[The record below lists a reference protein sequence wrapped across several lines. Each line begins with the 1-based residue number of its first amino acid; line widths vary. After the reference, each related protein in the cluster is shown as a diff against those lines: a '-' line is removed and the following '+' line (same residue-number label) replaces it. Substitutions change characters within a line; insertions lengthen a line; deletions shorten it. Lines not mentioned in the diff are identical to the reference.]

1 MMTNNETGF
10 NDQLSEKL
18 DNLFRSYRSAC
29 PDVEPGADFMPSLW
43 QRIEARQGFWSVFQG
58 FARSAMTA
66 CAALALIL
74 LALNYVTA
82 PTQTAAPIPSYTDAL
97 MADHSAE
104 KTYYAE
110 TIRRHAPDVDIDPNQ

>member
-1 MMTNNETGF
+1 MMTNDEAGF
-10 NDQLSEKL
+10 TEQLSQKL
-18 DNLFRSYRSAC
+18 DNLFRSYRNAC

-43 QRIEARQGFWSVFQG
+43 QKIEARQGFWSVFQG
-58 FARSAMTA
+58 FARTAMTA

-82 PTQTAAPIPSYTDAL
+82 TTQSAPVPSYTDAL

-110 TIRRHAPDVDIDPNQ
+110 TIRRHAPDVDLDPNQ

>member
-1 MMTNNETGF
+1 
-10 NDQLSEKL
+10 
-18 DNLFRSYRSAC
+18 
-29 PDVEPGADFMPSLW
+29 
-43 QRIEARQGFWSVFQG
+43 
-58 FARSAMTA
+58 MTA
-66 CAALALIL
+66 CAALALIQ

-82 PTQTAAPIPSYTDAL
+82 TQTTPVPSYTDAL

>member
-1 MMTNNETGF
+1 MMTNNEAGF
-10 NDQLSEKL
+10 TDQLSQKL

-43 QRIEARQGFWSVFQG
+43 HKIEARQGFWSVFQG

-82 PTQTAAPIPSYTDAL
+82 TQSASVPSYTDAL

-110 TIRRHAPDVDIDPNQ
+110 TIRRHAPDVDIHPNQ